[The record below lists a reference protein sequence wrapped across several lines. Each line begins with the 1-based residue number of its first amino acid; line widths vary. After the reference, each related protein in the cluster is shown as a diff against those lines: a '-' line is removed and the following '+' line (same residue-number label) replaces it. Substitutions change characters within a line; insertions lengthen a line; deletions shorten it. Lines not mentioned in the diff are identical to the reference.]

1 MIEYTP
7 TGSGAIAALCET
19 VSEPDAID
27 VFSAVRIVSASLID
41 GGRMMAIRIRKSDTT
56 DALIILSPKDAE
68 DLQLRISEALAE
80 PNPP

>member
-1 MIEYTP
+1 
-7 TGSGAIAALCET
+7 
-19 VSEPDAID
+19 
-27 VFSAVRIVSASLID
+27 
-41 GGRMMAIRIRKSDTT
+41 MAIRIRKSDTT